1 VREAAVIAL
10 EDEDHGV
17 RTLAFLS
24 CKGDRPS
31 MIELKRFCVENLP
44 SYMVPDIFRF
54 LDSLPKTS
62 TDKIDYQGLKALM

>member
-1 VREAAVIAL
+1 
-10 EDEDHGV
+10 
-17 RTLAFLS
+17 
-24 CKGDRPS
+24 